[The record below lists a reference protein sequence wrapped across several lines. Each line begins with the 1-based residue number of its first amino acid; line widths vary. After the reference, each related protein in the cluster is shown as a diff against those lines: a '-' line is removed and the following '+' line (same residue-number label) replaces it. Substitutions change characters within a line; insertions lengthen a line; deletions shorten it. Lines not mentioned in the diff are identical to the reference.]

1 MKILQIDKYFYLKG
15 GAETVFFNTIDL
27 LREKGHEVIPFA
39 LKSSKNR
46 PSEYASYFVD
56 YPELSES
63 SLWTRIRRAPA
74 FLYNSGSARMLEKL
88 ILAEKPDLAHI
99 HLLFNGMSV
108 SILPVLRKY
117 NIPIVMTAHD
127 YRLICPAYT
136 FTNGGKELCE
146 RCIASKQY
154 WRCITGKCSKGNL
167 PNSVLLSLDTYFREQ
182 FYPPVELID
191 RFIFVSKFSQ
201 GKHIEAAPRY
211 REKSTHLYN
220 FTPVAPSA
228 ALSKEN
234 YLLYFGR
241 ISEEKGVATL
251 LEAMKRHPGQSLKV
265 VGTGPLLESL
275 QQSAPPSVSFL
286 GFKQGE
292 ELNRLI
298 QQASF
303 VIVPSEWYENNPLT
317 IIESMT
323 LGTPV
328 IGSRIG
334 GIPELIE
341 ENKTGFL
348 FRAGSADELAGAIAK
363 ARGLDAGQYE
373 AMTEAARAFAR
384 DNFSKEAHYQRLMQI
399 YESALQSVCPQ

>member
-27 LREKGHEVIPFA
+27 LRDKGHEVIPFS
-39 LKSSKNR
+39 LKSTKNR
-46 PSEYASYFVD
+46 ASDYASYFVD

-63 SLWTRIRRAPA
+63 SLWTRIRRAPS
-74 FLYNSGSARMLEKL
+74 FLYNPASARNLEKL
-88 ILAEKPDLAHI
+88 IRAEKPDIAHI

-108 SILPVLRKY
+108 SILPVLKKY
-117 NIPIVMTAHD
+117 DIPVVMTAHD

-136 FTNGGKELCE
+136 FTNGRKELCE
-146 RCIASKQY
+146 RCISTKQY

-167 PNSVLLSLDTYFREQ
+167 PNSLLLSLDTYFREQ
-182 FYPPVELID
+182 FYPPVRLID
-191 RFIFVSKFSQ
+191 RFIFVSRFSQ
-201 GKHIEAAPRY
+201 GKHIEADPLY
-211 REKSTHLYN
+211 REKSDHLYN
-220 FTPVAPSA
+220 FTPVKPAEG
-228 ALSKEN
+228 LEKEN

-251 LEAMKRHPGQSLKV
+251 LEAMKDHPGQALKI
-265 VGTGPLLESL
+265 VGTGPLLDSL
-275 QQSAPPSVSFL
+275 KQKSSGPVAFL

-298 QQASF
+298 QQAAF
-303 VIVPSEWYENNPLT
+303 VVVPSEWYENNPLT

-348 FRAGSADELAGAIAK
+348 FRAGSAAHLSEAIAK
-363 ARGLDAGQYE
+363 ARRLDAGSYR
-373 AMTEAARAFAR
+373 AMTEAARVFAR

-399 YESALQSVCPQ
+399 YESALQTAR

>member
-27 LREKGHEVIPFA
+27 LREKGHEVIPFS
-39 LKSSKNR
+39 LKSAKNR
-46 PSEYASYFVD
+46 PSEYAPYFVD

-74 FLYNSGSARMLEKL
+74 FLYNRGSARNLEKL
-88 ILAEKPDLAHI
+88 IRDEKPDLAHI

-108 SILPVLRKY
+108 SILPVLKKY
-117 NIPIVMTAHD
+117 RIPVVMTAHD

-136 FTNGGKELCE
+136 FTNGRKELCE

-154 WRCITGKCSKGNL
+154 WRCVTGKCSKGNL
-167 PNSVLLSLDTYFREQ
+167 PNSLLLSLDTYFREQ

-191 RFIFVSKFSQ
+191 RFIFVSQFSQ
-201 GKHIEAAPRY
+201 GKHIEANPLY
-211 REKSTHLYN
+211 REKSDHLYN
-220 FTPVAPSA
+220 FTPVKPA
-228 ALSKEN
+228 ADLPKEN

-251 LEAMKRHPGQSLKV
+251 LEAMKSHPGLALKIA
-265 VGTGPLLESL
+265 GTGPLLDTL
-275 QQSAPPSVSFL
+275 KQAAPDSVSFL

-298 QQASF
+298 QQAAF
-303 VIVPSEWYENNPLT
+303 VVVPSEWYENNPLT

-348 FRAGSADELAGAIAK
+348 FRSGSAAELSEAIGK
-363 ARGLDAGQYE
+363 ARRLDAGAYG

-384 DNFSKEAHYQRLMQI
+384 DNFSKEAHYQRLMRI
-399 YESALQSVCPQ
+399 YESALQNAR

>member
-27 LREKGHEVIPFA
+27 LREKGHEVIPFS
-39 LKSSKNR
+39 LKSPKNK
-46 PSEYASYFVD
+46 PSDYASYFVD

-63 SLWTRIRRAPA
+63 SLYTRVRRIPS
-74 FLYNSGSARMLEKL
+74 FLYNPASARNLEKL
-88 ILAEKPDLAHI
+88 IRDEKPDIAHI

-108 SILPVLRKY
+108 SILPVLQKY
-117 NIPIVMTAHD
+117 HIPVVMTAHD

-136 FTNGGKELCE
+136 FTNGRKELCE
-146 RCIASKQY
+146 RCITSKQY
-154 WRCITGKCSKGNL
+154 WRCITGRCSKGNL
-167 PNSVLLSLDTYFREQ
+167 PNSVLLSLDTYFRER
-182 FYPPVELID
+182 FYPPARLID

-201 GKHIEAAPRY
+201 GKHIEADSLYSR
-211 REKSTHLYN
+211 KSTHLYN
-220 FTPVAPSA
+220 FTPVKPAPG
-228 ALSKEN
+228 LKKEN

-241 ISEEKGVATL
+241 ISEEKGIATL
-251 LEAMKRHPGQSLKV
+251 IEAMKRHPGQSLKI
-265 VGTGPLLESL
+265 VGTGPLLASLKQAES
-275 QQSAPPSVSFL
+275 QTIRFL

-298 QQASF
+298 QQAAF

-348 FRAGSADELAGAIAK
+348 FRAGSAAELSEAIGK
-363 ARGLDAGQYE
+363 ARGLDAARYQ
-373 AMTEAARAFAR
+373 AMTEATQVFAR
-384 DNFSKEAHYQRLMQI
+384 ENFSKEAHYQRLMQI
-399 YESALQSVCPQ
+399 YESALPNAR